1 MFKGP
6 LPIRINHRRLVSD
19 NAKLEGTIPLERF
32 ERLIELLDDRAGD
45 VHARLEFRRGYK
57 RRGLVVGNLEAS
69 VSMICQ
75 NCMQVATVEV
85 SAEIR
90 LLIVNSETA
99 LAALAEE
106 DDGIVCLEDQVLL
119 VDLLEDDLI
128 LSMPM
133 VGRHAEGECA
143 VEDVTESRP
152 MPVVPV
158 SPTKETYRPFAGLTE
173 LTEGLF
179 KKH

>member
-19 NAKLEGTIPLERF
+19 NARLEGTIPLERF
-32 ERLIELLDDRAGD
+32 ERLIGLLNNSTGD
-45 VHARLEFRRGYK
+45 VRARLEFKRGYK
-57 RRGLVVGNLEAS
+57 RRGLVTGNLEAS

-75 NCMQVATVEV
+75 NCIQPATVAV
-85 SAEIR
+85 RAEIR
-90 LLIVNSETA
+90 LLVVNSEAA
-99 LAALAEE
+99 LEALAEA
-106 DDGIVCLEDQVLL
+106 DDGIICLEDQVLL
-119 VDLLEDDLI
+119 VDLLEDELI

-143 VEDVTESRP
+143 VKDVAESRP
-152 MPVVPV
+152 IPVVPV
-158 SPTKETYRPFAGLTE
+158 SPTKETYRPFAGLAD